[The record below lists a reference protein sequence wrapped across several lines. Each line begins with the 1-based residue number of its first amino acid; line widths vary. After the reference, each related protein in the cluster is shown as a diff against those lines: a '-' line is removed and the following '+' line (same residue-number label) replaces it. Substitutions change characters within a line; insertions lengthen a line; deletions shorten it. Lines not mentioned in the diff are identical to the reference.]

1 MGSLL
6 KRSVAEFIGTA
17 LLVFFGCGAAVIT
30 LMIVNV
36 FVEGQG
42 LQTTAGIGYLGGIA
56 SWLGIG
62 LAFGIVIMAV
72 IYAFGRVSGAHI
84 NPAVTIGLWAIKKFP
99 AKDTGFYVVAQL
111 LGALTGSLV
120 FAAAVGPDAW
130 LIGGLGATA
139 PGFSCGVW
147 GALVA
152 EIVGTF
158 VLMAVIMGVAVDE
171 QATPGFAGLAIGLT
185 VAGVITTLGAVSGA
199 SINPARSF
207 GPMVGD
213 LLLGGPNVLGDF
225 WIYVVGPI
233 AGALMAVFLY
243 QWFTTESE
251 PAPEAE

>member
-17 LLVFFGCGAAVIT
+17 LLVFFGAGAAVIT

-36 FVEGQG
+36 FIEGQG
-42 LQTTAGIGYLGGIA
+42 LQTTAGIGHLGGIA

-62 LAFGIVIMAV
+62 LAFGFTIMAV

-84 NPAVTIGLWAIKKFP
+84 NPAVTIALWAIKKFP
-99 AKDTGFYVVAQL
+99 AKDTGYYVVAQL
-111 LGALTGSLV
+111 LGAV
-120 FAAAVGPDAW
+120 FASLLFGAMVGPDAW

-139 PGFSCGVW
+139 PGFSAGVW
-147 GALVA
+147 GALIA

-158 VLMAVIMGVAVDE
+158 ILMAVIMGVAVDK
-171 QATPGFAGLAIGLT
+171 QASPGFAGLAIGLT

-199 SINPARSF
+199 SLNPARSF

-213 LLLGGPNVLGDF
+213 LLLGGPNVLGVF

-233 AGALMAVFLY
+233 VGALLAVFLY
-243 QWFTTESE
+243 QWFVTESE
-251 PAPEAE
+251 DSS